1 MKIEA
6 KVSKGHLIRCDCGE
20 SFLVRSLGIG
30 VECPKCGATALSTEL
45 ASVFYEEQARFA
57 DAGD

>member
-20 SFLVRSLGIG
+20 SFLVRRLGIG
-30 VECPKCGATALSTEL
+30 VECPKCGATALSPDL
-45 ASVFYEEQARFA
+45 AAAFHEEQSRLAE
-57 DAGD
+57 AGD